1 MFQYISRHPVLPL
14 LKTSLPLLKV
24 PLQKYTARLWMQ
36 QTITT
41 SVLDRDSFS
50 QLRYMGIK
58 MCYEWL
64 LKQFQL

>member
-24 PLQKYTARLWMQ
+24 PLQKYTACSWMQ

-41 SVLDRDSFS
+41 SVLGRNSLS

-58 MCYEWL
+58 MSYEWL
-64 LKQFQL
+64 FKQLQL